1 MAAGDVEQEERE
13 GDDGRRR
20 CAMWWSMPEAGEH
33 PGDTAPTRRL
43 AVAGSLQ
50 RRQRTVLTLVSL
62 HDVRPNPD
70 QPRKHFDEE
79 KLGELSAS
87 IKAHGLL
94 QPIVVRRVA
103 EGFELL
109 AGERRFRASQL
120 AGIDRLPALVREVED
135 PLEIALIE
143 NLQREDLSPL
153 EEAEGLAALIAR
165 HGYSHREVADLIG
178 KSRPYVSNTLSLT
191 RLPETIKADLQRE
204 GTDVSREI
212 LMGVAREED
221 PESAVALWRRLQ
233 LDLLSVR
240 RFREEKA
247 GRRPER
253 AAVAEVLR
261 ACRRLNRALVRLLA
275 DDPSAAEVP
284 RLRRALR
291 RTGRLVQREL
301 ETLDRPASS

>member
-1 MAAGDVEQEERE
+1 
-13 GDDGRRR
+13 
-20 CAMWWSMPEAGEH
+20 MWWSMPEAGEQQSGGT
-33 PGDTAPTRRL
+33 PVRRL
-43 AVAGSLQ
+43 AVAGSMQ
-50 RRQRTVLTLVSL
+50 RRQRTVLTLVPL
-62 HDVRPNPD
+62 RDVRPNPD
-70 QPRKHFDEE
+70 QPRKHFDED
-79 KLGELSAS
+79 KLGELAAS

-94 QPIVVRRVA
+94 QPIVVRRVPD
-103 EGFELL
+103 GFELL
-109 AGERRFRASQL
+109 AGERRFRAAQL

-178 KSRPYVSNTLSLT
+178 KSRPYVSNTLALT
-191 RLPETIKADLQRE
+191 RLPDAVETDLQRE
-204 GTDVSREI
+204 APDVSREI

-233 LDLLSVR
+233 LNLLSVR

-247 GRRPER
+247 GHRPER
-253 AAVAEVLR
+253 AAVAEVLS
-261 ACRRLNRALVRLLA
+261 ACRRLNRALARLLA
-275 DDPSAAEVP
+275 DELPADGAP

-291 RTGRLVQREL
+291 RTGRLVKRQLDAL
-301 ETLDRPASS
+301 ERPAEV

>member
-1 MAAGDVEQEERE
+1 
-13 GDDGRRR
+13 
-20 CAMWWSMPEAGEH
+20 MWWSMPEAGEQH
-33 PGDTAPTRRL
+33 GEGAPVRRL
-43 AVAGSLQ
+43 AVAGSMQ
-50 RRQRTVLTLVSL
+50 RRQRTVLTLVPL
-62 HDVRPNPD
+62 RDVRPNPD
-70 QPRKHFDEE
+70 QPRKHFDED
-79 KLGELSAS
+79 KLGELAAS

-94 QPIVVRRVA
+94 QPIVVRRVPD
-103 EGFELL
+103 GFELL
-109 AGERRFRASQL
+109 AGERRFRAAQL

-178 KSRPYVSNTLSLT
+178 KSRPYVSNTLALT
-191 RLPETIKADLQRE
+191 RLPDAVKTDLQRE
-204 GTDVSREI
+204 GPDVSREI

-233 LDLLSVR
+233 LNLLSVR

-247 GRRPER
+247 GQRPER
-253 AAVAEVLR
+253 PAVAEVLS
-261 ACRRLNRALVRLLA
+261 ACRRLNRALARLLA
-275 DDPSAAEVP
+275 DELPADGAP

-291 RTGRLVQREL
+291 RTSRLVKRQLDAL
-301 ETLDRPASS
+301 ERPAEV